1 MDLNWVPSVP
11 PPSPPLFSSREPRAT
26 LSHLPGIAFIG
37 DVPIAVVLRGV
48 VDCWFILLL

>member
-11 PPSPPLFSSREPRAT
+11 PPSPLFSSLEPCAT
-26 LSHLPGIAFIG
+26 PSHLPVIAFIG